1 MSVEMIAAAASITAV
16 LATLFLGHRWLVKAY
31 LKELVPNHGS
41 SLADRVSRIEAR
53 VDAIY
58 DHLLTNGRS

>member
-1 MSVEMIAAAASITAV
+1 MSVEMIAAAASITAI
-16 LATLFLGHRWLVKAY
+16 LGTLFLGHRWLVKAY

-41 SLADRVSRIEAR
+41 SLADRVTRIEQR

-58 DHLLTNGRS
+58 DHLLTGGRS

>member
-1 MSVEMIAAAASITAV
+1 MSEWAVVAASLSAV
-16 LATLFLGHRWLVKAY
+16 AATLFAGHRWLVKAY

-41 SLADRVSRIEAR
+41 SLADRVKRVEER

-58 DHLLTNGRS
+58 DHLITNR

>member
-1 MSVEMIAAAASITAV
+1 MSVEIIAAAASITAV

-31 LKELVPNHGS
+31 LRELVPNGGS
-41 SLADRVSRIEAR
+41 SMADRVRRVEER

-58 DHLLTNGRS
+58 NHLLTGGRS